1 MQFPAVLK
9 IQHLRIV
16 FLQLFFVRR
25 GLRGLLDRTPEVSYF
40 GNVVLH
46 HENIQS
52 FYVPMDDAIL
62 MQIANSEANVDENFP
77 YDIFVKSF
85 SQVILFLYKSV
96 KISVRTELEYNIDLL
111 VLNKAIIVP
120 DHVRRVQGLHR
131 LDLF

>member
-1 MQFPAVLK
+1 M
-9 IQHLRIV
+9 
-16 FLQLFFVRR
+16 
-25 GLRGLLDRTPEVSYF
+25 
-40 GNVVLH
+40 N
-46 HENIQS
+46 
-52 FYVPMDDAIL
+52 DAIL
-62 MQIANSEANVDENFP
+62 VQIANSEANVDENFP
-77 YDIFVKSF
+77 NDIFVKSF